1 MKTVEMKKAN
11 QTLSDYTKNLK
22 KEPVIF
28 TKSGKPVAALVSL
41 HNADMET
48 VSLANNPK
56 FLAIIERSRARRK
69 ASGGITADE
78 MRRRLK
84 KRERG
89 K

>member
-11 QTLSDYTKNLK
+11 QTLSDYAKNLK

-41 HNADMET
+41 QNADMET
-48 VSLANNPK
+48 VSLASNPK
-56 FLAIIERSRARRK
+56 FLAIIERSSARRK
-69 ASGGITADE
+69 ANGGITADE

-84 KRERG
+84 KQNYG